1 MVYVDPT
8 IPLPAEPSH
17 TLPRPLFSVRP
28 KWPASLNSR
37 PVLALGTFCLHRLI
51 YAFRTLTFAPHL
63 KTMLH
68 IVLTTPKG
76 EIAHE

>member
-17 TLPRPLFSVRP
+17 TLPRPRFLCPSQVTGLSKQSPR
-28 KWPASLNSR
+28 
-37 PVLALGTFCLHRLI
+37 LGTWHFLPEPTDLPISHFDIC
-51 YAFRTLTFAPHL
+51 PHL

-68 IVLTTPKG
+68 IVLTTAKG